1 MISNMNT
8 FVNSLNYNSKILHD
22 FIYIYMFENV
32 EKIEKADLKN
42 FNTFKIGGKGT
53 ILFPKNVYKKKKII
67 KECKN
72 NKLKYFVLGNG
83 SNLLFPDYELD
94 TVLISLKNFNK
105 ISKKENFVYFEA
117 GVNMFSLN
125 KFCLEN
131 SLTNLE
137 WSFGLPA
144 SFGGLVY
151 MNGGAYEHTI
161 FDYIRRVKVLNDNK
175 VVWLKKNDIQ
185 FTYRKSNISG
195 IILGGEIILNKSDKK
210 TVENKQK
217 YYFECRKST
226 QPLNYPSAGSIFKR
240 KNDIIP
246 AKLIDSFNL
255 KGVRIGGAEISKK
268 HAGFIVNV
276 DNAKSIDVRALIDYI
291 KNKVGID
298 LEEEI
303 IILN

>member
-1 MISNMNT
+1 
-8 FVNSLNYNSKILHD
+8 
-22 FIYIYMFENV
+22 MFENV

-53 ILFPKNVYKKKKII
+53 ILFPKNVYELKRTI

-83 SNLLFPDYELD
+83 SNLLFPDYDLG

-105 ISKKENFVYFEA
+105 ISKKENFIYVEA

-185 FTYRKSNISG
+185 FAYRKSNISG

>member
-1 MISNMNT
+1 MNT
-8 FVNSLNYNSKILHD
+8 FVKPLKYNFKILHD
-22 FIYIYMFENV
+22 FIYNYMFENV

-53 ILFPKNVYKKKKII
+53 VLFPKNVFELKRTI

-83 SNLLFPDYELD
+83 SNLLFPDYDLD

-105 ISKKENFVYFEA
+105 ISKKENFIYVEA

-161 FDYIRRVKVLNDNK
+161 FDYIRRVKVLNNNK

>member
-1 MISNMNT
+1 
-8 FVNSLNYNSKILHD
+8 
-22 FIYIYMFENV
+22 MFENV

-53 ILFPKNVYKKKKII
+53 ILFPKNVFELKKII

-83 SNLLFPDYELD
+83 SNLLFPDYDLD
-94 TVLISLKNFNK
+94 TILISLKNFNK

-161 FDYIRRVKVLNDNK
+161 FDYIRRVKVLNNNK

>member
-1 MISNMNT
+1 
-8 FVNSLNYNSKILHD
+8 
-22 FIYIYMFENV
+22 MFENV
-32 EKIEKADLKN
+32 EKIEKANLKN

-53 ILFPKNVYKKKKII
+53 ILFPKNVFELKRII

-83 SNLLFPDYELD
+83 SNLLFPDYDLD

-105 ISKKENFVYFEA
+105 ISKKENFIYVDA

-175 VVWLKKNDIQ
+175 VIWLKKNDIQ
-185 FTYRKSNISG
+185 FAYRKSNISG
-195 IILGGEIILNKSDKK
+195 IILGAEIILNKSDKK

>member
-1 MISNMNT
+1 
-8 FVNSLNYNSKILHD
+8 
-22 FIYIYMFENV
+22 MFENV

-53 ILFPKNVYKKKKII
+53 ILFPKNVFELKRTI

-83 SNLLFPDYELD
+83 SNLLFPDYDLD

-105 ISKKENFVYFEA
+105 ISKKENFIYVEA

-161 FDYIRRVKVLNDNK
+161 FDYIRRVKVLNNNK

-217 YYFECRKST
+217 YNFECRKST

-246 AKLIDSFNL
+246 AKLIDSLNL

>member
-1 MISNMNT
+1 
-8 FVNSLNYNSKILHD
+8 
-22 FIYIYMFENV
+22 MFENV
-32 EKIEKADLKN
+32 EKIEKANLKN

-53 ILFPKNVYKKKKII
+53 VLFPKNVFELKRTI

-83 SNLLFPDYELD
+83 SNLLFPDYDLD
-94 TVLISLKNFNK
+94 TILISLKNFNK

>member
-1 MISNMNT
+1 M
-8 FVNSLNYNSKILHD
+8 
-22 FIYIYMFENV
+22 
-32 EKIEKADLKN
+32 
-42 FNTFKIGGKGT
+42 
-53 ILFPKNVYKKKKII
+53 
-67 KECKN
+67 
-72 NKLKYFVLGNG
+72 
-83 SNLLFPDYELD
+83 
-94 TVLISLKNFNK
+94 
-105 ISKKENFVYFEA
+105 
-117 GVNMFSLN
+117 
-125 KFCLEN
+125 
-131 SLTNLE
+131 
-137 WSFGLPA
+137 
-144 SFGGLVY
+144 
-151 MNGGAYEHTI
+151 
-161 FDYIRRVKVLNDNK
+161 KVLNDNK

-185 FTYRKSNISG
+185 FAYRKSNISG